1 MQIKMVQIVENVQNY
16 PPTNSNKI
24 AIKQICT
31 FYISPHC
38 SRKKSPL
45 HFLLSNCCCTFAAWN
60 DLAACKPRR
69 QPSTT
74 TELIDS
80 PFGCDKKV
88 LKGNLAS

>member
-1 MQIKMVQIVENVQNY
+1 MQIKMVQIVENVQKY
-16 PPTNSNKI
+16 HQLKTNQT

-31 FYISPHC
+31 FYISPHY

-69 QPSTT
+69 QPSTA

-80 PFGCDKKV
+80 PLGCDKKV